1 MYTNLSL
8 KKRQQTVID
17 ERNSADTVGLIFNKG
32 YKENIM
38 TVFTKIFLKMPVEL
52 TKKTQSELERS
63 FATKNQKNDMY
74 INIYVYIYNID
85 K

>member
-1 MYTNLSL
+1 MTNKTATTNYVHKSKL

-32 YKENIM
+32 YKEHIM

-52 TKKTQSELERS
+52 TKKTKVS
-63 FATKNQKNDMY
+63 
-74 INIYVYIYNID
+74 
-85 K
+85 